1 MVLLKSLTESPNMN
15 LRFWKKKK
23 KLKNEL
29 TFDEMLEKYNLA
41 LFEGA
46 ELHREQLRQ
55 ALQLDAK
62 RDKNRYVR

>member
-1 MVLLKSLTESPNMN
+1 MN

-23 KLKNEL
+23 KLENNL
-29 TFDEMLEKYNLA
+29 TWDEMVERYNLG
-41 LFEGA
+41 LFERT
-46 ELHREQLRQ
+46 EFHRLQLNE

>member
-1 MVLLKSLTESPNMN
+1 MN